1 MHYQE
6 RLVKYISLLR
16 EHTVKQAIPVSGV
29 KYLPCDYKKTGEKLP
44 DTKDFVPFSKEDFW
58 GGKWDSHAWFSFS
71 VTLPKKAGV
80 YRLKINTNLGGWDA
94 VNPQLMAYV
103 NGKLKQ
109 GLDTNHTHL
118 YVTEDCDVMLY
129 AYSGQKIDARLSLF
143 VVLEEV
149 CEKTEKL
156 AFDIEVPFIS
166 LSYTDKESKEYADA
180 TRLLNKAID
189 MVDFREPHSAAYEKS
204 VEAASEF
211 LKTEYYEKL
220 GGHSPVTVRMLGHT
234 HIDIAWQW
242 TLLQT
247 REKVQRSFATVLML
261 MDRYPEFKFFSSQ
274 PVLYQMFKEECP
286 ELYEVLKRRVKE
298 GRWEVDGAMW
308 TEADC
313 NLSSGESLVR
323 QIVVGKKFFKEEF
336 GAENRI
342 LWLPDVF
349 GYSAALPQILKKSG
363 VDYFVT
369 TKITWN
375 DTNRMPYDA
384 FRWEGLDG
392 TDILTYFITTQEK
405 TEDPTVNY
413 CTYVGFAEPK
423 MVAGTLARFTQKGMT
438 DEVLMPYGWGDGG
451 GGPSREFIENIRR
464 MNYGIPTCPKT
475 EVGEALEF
483 LQRFEEKANADE
495 HFPRWSGEL
504 YLEYHRGTYTSA
516 ANNKKNNRRSE
527 YMLANAE
534 WLSVLGGV
542 LKNADY
548 PKAELDKNWEIV
560 LHNQFHDILPGSSI
574 KEVYEQ
580 CDIEY
585 AEVKTAVGAIV
596 ENALKNIAS
605 DVKTE
610 GGYVVFNPHSF
621 ENSGYVQTKDC
632 VFYAENVPAKGYK
645 VVVPAAA
652 GNAPSYRGKTLSNDY
667 YDITFDDTYHIVSL
681 FDKKAAREALKSPA
695 GLVAYEDYPYDY
707 DAWELSDYYRNKP
720 WKVDDVQSAETISEA
735 ERCGVKVTYKFG
747 KSTIRQTTWVYARS
761 PRIDMDFDVDW
772 QEEHIMLKTEFP
784 VDVRSDYATYDVQFG
799 AARRTA
805 HNNTSWDTA
814 MFEVCAHKFADFSE
828 YGYGVSLMSDCKYG
842 YSVKEGVMTL
852 SLLKC
857 ATFPNPDSDKG
868 RHTFRCSLM
877 PHAGDYRAA
886 GVVQQAYDLN
896 APMFAVKAEKQ
907 NGALPQSYSLVNVA
921 GDGVIMETVKRAEES
936 GDIVCRAYESYGRR
950 TGAKISLGFAAKRV
964 TLCNLLEKE
973 EREIELS
980 GNAFTADFKPF
991 EILTFKIER

>member
-1 MHYQE
+1 MHYEE

-16 EHTVKQAIPVSGV
+16 EFTVKRAFPVSGV

-44 DTKDFVPFSKEDFW
+44 DTKDFIPFSQEDFW
-58 GGKWDSHAWFSFS
+58 GGKQDSHAWFSFR
-71 VTLPKKAGV
+71 VTLPEKEGV

-103 NGKLKQ
+103 NGKLAQ

-118 YVTEDCDVMLY
+118 YVTDDCDVMLY

-149 CEKTEKL
+149 CEKSEKL
-156 AFDIEVPFIS
+156 AFDLEVPYIS

-180 TRLLNKAID
+180 IRLLNRAID
-189 MVDFREPHSAAYEKS
+189 MVDFRRPHSAAYEKS
-204 VEAASEF
+204 AEAASDF
-211 LKTEYYEKL
+211 LRREYYEKL
-220 GGHSPVTVRMLGHT
+220 GGHSPITVKMLGHT

-261 MDRYPEFKFFSSQ
+261 MDRYPEFRFFSSQ

-286 ELYEVLKRRVKE
+286 DLYERLKERVKE
-298 GRWEVDGAMW
+298 GRWEAEGAMW

-336 GAENRI
+336 GADNRI

-392 TDILTYFITTQEK
+392 TEVLTYFITTQEK
-405 TEDPTVNY
+405 TKEPTVNY

-423 MVAGTLARFTQKGMT
+423 MVAGTAARFAQKGMT

-464 MNYGIPTCPKT
+464 MRYGIPTCPKT
-475 EVGEALEF
+475 EIGGALEF
-483 LQRFEEKANADE
+483 LRKFEKKAAADGK
-495 HFPRWSGEL
+495 FPRWSGEL

-527 YMLANAE
+527 YLLMNAE
-534 WLSVLGGV
+534 WLSVAEGV
-542 LKNADY
+542 LLSGKY
-548 PKAELDKNWEIV
+548 PKAALDKNWEIV

-574 KEVYEQ
+574 KEVYER
-580 CDIEY
+580 CDVEY
-585 AEVKTAVGAIV
+585 AAVKEEVGALVKNALEHIAFSVKTQ
-596 ENALKNIAS
+596 
-605 DVKTE
+605 

-621 ENSGYVQTKDC
+621 VNSGYVQTENG

-645 VVVPAAA
+645 VILPAAA
-652 GNAPSYRGKTLSNDY
+652 ENVPVCRGKTLSNEY
-667 YDITFDDTYHIVSL
+667 YDIVFDDTYHIVSL
-681 FDKKAAREALKSPA
+681 YDKRAAREVLKAPA
-695 GLVAYEDYPYDY
+695 GLIAYEDYPYDY
-707 DAWELSDYYRNKP
+707 DAWELSDYYRDKP
-720 WKVDDVQSAETISEA
+720 WKVEDVLRAEPVSEG
-735 ERCGVKVTYKFG
+735 ERCGMRVTYRFG
-747 KSTIRQTTWVYARS
+747 DSSIEQTTWIYARS

-772 QEEHIMLKTEFP
+772 REEHIMLKNEFP
-784 VDVRSDYATYDVQFG
+784 VDIRADYATYDVQFG
-799 AARRTA
+799 AAKRTA

-814 MFEVCAHKFADFSE
+814 MFEVCAHKFVDYAE

-842 YSVKEGVMTL
+842 YSVKNGVMTV

-868 RHTFRCSLM
+868 RHTFRCSLL
-877 PHAGDYRAA
+877 PHIGDYREA
-886 GVVQQAYDLN
+886 GVLRQAYDLN
-896 APMFAVKAEKQ
+896 VPMAAVRVGRQ
-907 NGALPQSYSLVNVA
+907 NGALGESYSLAAVKEE
-921 GDGVIMETVKRAEES
+921 GVVLETIKRAEES
-936 GDIVCRAYESYGRR
+936 GDIVCRAYEAFGRR
-950 TGAKISLGFAAKRV
+950 TRARITLGFAAKKV
-964 TLCNLLEKE
+964 YLCNLLEE
-973 EREIELS
+973 NEREIPLD
-980 GNAFTADFKPF
+980 GKTFTAEFRPF
-991 EILTFKIER
+991 EIHTFKIER